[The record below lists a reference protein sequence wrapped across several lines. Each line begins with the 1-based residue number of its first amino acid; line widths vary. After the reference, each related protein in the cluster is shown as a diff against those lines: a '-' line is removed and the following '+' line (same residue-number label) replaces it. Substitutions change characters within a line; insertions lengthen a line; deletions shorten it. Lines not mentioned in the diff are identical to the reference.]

1 MLSKNEKHIL
11 DLLKITYSVEQITNS
26 PVEKFCLKLRIYS
39 ILLYNIEFS
48 ADNYGEWE
56 GI

>member
-11 DLLKITYSVEQITNS
+11 SLLKITYSVEQITNS
-26 PVEKFCLKLRIYS
+26 PVEEFCLKLRIYS
-39 ILLYNIEFS
+39 ILLYNIKFS
-48 ADNYGEWE
+48 ADNYSEWE